1 MFDGEQT
8 RMTLGRATM
17 TEAVRLAWMRFSR
30 GLPTGIGTIEEAI
43 TSGARTLEQWNTC
56 MDTATHLMRCSDSHA
71 RSRVAIRKPDSIPR
85 KVLQSLETF
94 FTLQR
99 DADPEDDRN
108 LSQRFGQTWLQ
119 EQRSPIL
126 RVPSA
131 VIPWE
136 HNYLLNPRHPQAARV
151 RVCRKDLFRL
161 DPRLIR

>member
-85 KVLQSLETF
+85 RVLQSLETGEAL
-94 FTLQR
+94 T
-99 DADPEDDRN
+99 ADEISRAIGGAQIDVVR
-108 LSQRFGQTWLQ
+108 RA
-119 EQRSPIL
+119 L
-126 RVPSA
+126 RHDIERGSIQV
-131 VIPWE
+131 VGTRGE
-136 HNYLLNPRHPQAARV
+136 NKARV
-151 RVCRKDLFRL
+151 FAIAEPKRKAQE
-161 DPRLIR
+161 

>member
-56 MDTATHLMRCSDSHA
+56 MDTATHLMRRSDSHA

-85 KVLQSLETF
+85 RVLQSLETGEAL
-94 FTLQR
+94 T
-99 DADPEDDRN
+99 ADEISRAIGGAQIDVVR
-108 LSQRFGQTWLQ
+108 RA
-119 EQRSPIL
+119 L
-126 RVPSA
+126 RHDIERGSIQV
-131 VIPWE
+131 VGTRGE
-136 HNYLLNPRHPQAARV
+136 NKARV
-151 RVCRKDLFRL
+151 FAIAEPKRKAQE
-161 DPRLIR
+161 